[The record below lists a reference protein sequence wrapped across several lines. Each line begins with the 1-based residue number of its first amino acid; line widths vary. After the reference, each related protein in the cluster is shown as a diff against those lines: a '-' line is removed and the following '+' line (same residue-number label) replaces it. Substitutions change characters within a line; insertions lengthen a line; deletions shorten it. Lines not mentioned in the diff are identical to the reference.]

1 MLILYFLF
9 DFLTCFEK
17 IFAPTKKIIKFIKYI
32 NKMVQVIKL
41 TPRGF
46 CQGVVNAIN
55 VLQQAINDY
64 PNKHIYCVGWIVH
77 NQSVVNTFI
86 KQGVIFLDD
95 TKQSRMK
102 LIQELHDPNAV
113 VVFSAHGTDD
123 KVIALAKTKGFI
135 VLDATCKYVK
145 KIHDLIHANIN
156 HYHIIYIGKKNHP
169 ESIATLAINPN
180 IIFIDVDEYKDP
192 NKLINLHLDEN
203 ERYYLLNQTTIALYD
218 YLNIQQYLQNHYH
231 NIVFDNEICDAT
243 TNRQKAVLNMPNDV
257 DLLIVVGDH
266 ASNNSN
272 QLCYLG
278 QTKHIESHL
287 VLNAKD
293 LDPTWFTNKHK
304 VAITA
309 GTSSPKD
316 DIKDIV
322 NAINKIVKE
331 K

>member
-1 MLILYFLF
+1 M
-9 DFLTCFEK
+9 
-17 IFAPTKKIIKFIKYI
+17 
-32 NKMVQVIKL
+32 
-41 TPRGF
+41 
-46 CQGVVNAIN
+46 
-55 VLQQAINDY
+55 
-64 PNKHIYCVGWIVH
+64 H

-102 LIQELHDPNAV
+102 LIQELQDPNAV

-192 NKLINLHLDEN
+192 NKLINLQLDEN
-203 ERYYLLNQTTIALYD
+203 EQYYLLNQTTIALYD

-231 NIVFDNEICDAT
+231 NIVLIMKFVM
-243 TNRQKAVLNMPNDV
+243 Q
-257 DLLIVVGDH
+257 LLIDKK
-266 ASNNSN
+266 
-272 QLCYLG
+272 QC
-278 QTKHIESHL
+278 
-287 VLNAKD
+287 
-293 LDPTWFTNKHK
+293 
-304 VAITA
+304 
-309 GTSSPKD
+309 
-316 DIKDIV
+316 
-322 NAINKIVKE
+322 
-331 K
+331 